1 LDRLAKLVLTE
12 ARAVRLSQRYLRY
25 DYLEQ
30 QFEAYQHAYWEQ
42 HQAGAPSEEWD
53 EGERLSL
60 PVSVQ
65 YLCQQQILHQGH
77 DKLSRTMECDVW
89 GASQPAPVTQT
100 WRFKLDNFI
109 LEGLREHGL
118 LACLWCLAQLSSRA
132 RESFYF
138 CESQQLFYTAE
149 SFEKRKSDVE
159 IDLLAVVD
167 GTTYLCE
174 SKSSSGSIDTSKFV
188 EVAKR
193 IRPDVAMLAVM
204 EQETPALNA
213 IFERITQALDRTG
226 IKPELLALRGND
238 IDDSPQLP
246 TGRSFR
252 ARFL

>member
-1 LDRLAKLVLTE
+1 MRCVTT
-12 ARAVRLSQRYLRY
+12 RACYTNVALQVG
-25 DYLEQ
+25 Q
-30 QFEAYQHAYWEQ
+30 
-42 HQAGAPSEEWD
+42 
-53 EGERLSL
+53 
-60 PVSVQ
+60 
-65 YLCQQQILHQGH
+65 
-77 DKLSRTMECDVW
+77 
-89 GASQPAPVTQT
+89 
-100 WRFKLDNFI
+100 FI

-174 SKSSSGSIDTSKFV
+174 SKSSSGSIDTSKFA

-204 EQETPALNA
+204 EQESPALNA

-226 IKPELLALRGND
+226 IKPELLAQRGASRRFNNVK
-238 IDDSPQLP
+238 LP
-246 TGRSFR
+246 HRIR
-252 ARFL
+252 QPPMNHK